1 MTKTQLNLKMCLNF
15 CGFPCLLL
23 GVSYN
28 IMNYS
33 RIDKLITR
41 YEERYSGNYFKLE
54 WIKKKLRLLFRDY
67 SCFFTRKI
75 SWKFRLLGWAK
86 YVWNFL
92 GPLGGDLTF
101 LGPDFV
107 VGKIIFDFSWSA
119 FCWIWIFSCLHLSN
133 DFFLFFAF
141 FEKITEVTKIMPD

>member
-1 MTKTQLNLKMCLNF
+1 MF
-15 CGFPCLLL
+15 ELLWISVPTARCFL
-23 GVSYN
+23 QHHELLTDWQIN
-28 IMNYS
+28 NTIW
-33 RIDKLITR
+33 K
-41 YEERYSGNYFKLE
+41 RYSSNYFKLE
-54 WIKKKLRLLFRDY
+54 WIKKKLRLPFRDY

-75 SWKFRLLGWAK
+75 SWKFRLLGWVK

-133 DFFLFFAF
+133 DFFFFF
-141 FEKITEVTKIMPD
+141 FFWENYRGDKNYARWKI